1 MECILTVRQWLLQPV
16 LDINTLEKRMDTIE
30 YFQQSENYECLGEL
44 RDNLKY
50 IKNTKRILKRI
61 REATASMNDWVNLYK
76 VRLN

>member
-1 MECILTVRQWLLQPV
+1 
-16 LDINTLEKRMDTIE
+16 MDTIE
-30 YFQQSENYECLGEL
+30 YFQQSANYECLAEI

-76 VRLN
+76 VREE